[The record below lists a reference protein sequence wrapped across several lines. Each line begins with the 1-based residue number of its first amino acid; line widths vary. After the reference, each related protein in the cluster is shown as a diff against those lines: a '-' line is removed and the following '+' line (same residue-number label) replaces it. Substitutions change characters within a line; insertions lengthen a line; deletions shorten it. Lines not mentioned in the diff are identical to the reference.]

1 VLSSRT
7 HPTSFSLSTVQRELE
22 ERTRS
27 HDNLR
32 ARYEELLVSEAA
44 SRTKAQAVLAL
55 EEEVQALRVCQQDAE
70 TVPALRVRIEELIT
84 TNAEYK
90 SRIENLEAER
100 TDIARL
106 RGEELKVLALT
117 EAAADLQKKLDETSS
132 SLARERDGR
141 VRTEA
146 LVGSLQA
153 RVGELELETKLSR
166 KEAEER

>member
-1 VLSSRT
+1 M
-7 HPTSFSLSTVQRELE
+7 STAQKELE
-22 ERTRS
+22 GRTRS

-32 ARYEELLVSEAA
+32 ARFEELLVSEAA
-44 SRTKAQAVLAL
+44 SRTKAQAALAL
-55 EEEVQALRVCQQDAE
+55 ENEVQALRVYQQDAE
-70 TVPALRVRIEELIT
+70 TVPALRIRIEELIT
-84 TNAEYK
+84 ANAEYK

-100 TDIARL
+100 TDITRL

-117 EAAADLQKKLDETSS
+117 EVAADLQKKLDETSS

-141 VRTEA
+141 VRAEA

-153 RVGELELETKLSR
+153 RVGALESETKSNR